1 MIGVQR
7 LQKRRSNWSAKPN
20 LAGGLRVTASVIG
33 SISEATSGG
42 CQTLHGIARRGFPAR
57 VAPDRQLR
65 VAGANRA
72 APVRTLFDDTPM
84 RAECIPADAEWPES
98 DGLGGFASG
107 SAQDARTPSFA
118 VTGAA
123 Q

>member
-7 LQKRRSNWSAKPN
+7 LKKRRSNWSAKPN
-20 LAGGLRVTASVIG
+20 LAGGLRVHRQRDRKHERHRTGNFGSQAPTALRR
-33 SISEATSGG
+33 SG
-42 CQTLHGIARRGFPAR
+42 PYSM
-57 VAPDRQLR
+57 
-65 VAGANRA
+65 N
-72 APVRTLFDDTPM
+72 TPM

-98 DGLGGFASG
+98 NGLGGFASG

>member
-1 MIGVQR
+1 M
-7 LQKRRSNWSAKPN
+7 N
-20 LAGGLRVTASVIG
+20 
-33 SISEATSGG
+33 
-42 CQTLHGIARRGFPAR
+42 
-57 VAPDRQLR
+57 
-65 VAGANRA
+65 
-72 APVRTLFDDTPM
+72 TPM